1 MKKATRVEWSITAI
15 IGCHGNERDA
25 CHVSIT
31 GEMAR
36 EMPREKERERIAPT
50 PYICIYSC
58 TLTDGEIEPVKRRLV
73 D

>member
-36 EMPREKERERIAPT
+36 DMPREKEREREFLPPHT
-50 PYICIYSC
+50 YVYI
-58 TLTDGEIEPVKRRLV
+58 LV
-73 D
+73 R

>member
-1 MKKATRVEWSITAI
+1 MKKATRVEWSIMAI

-36 EMPREKERERIAPT
+36 EMPREKERERENLSHPIHM
-50 PYICIYSC
+50 YIFLY
-58 TLTDGEIEPVKRRLV
+58 V